1 MMRILVAKVARCS
14 PSRKN
19 FNKLA
24 LRPVDFDFSV

>member
-14 PSRKN
+14 PSHKHSNR
-19 FNKLA
+19 LA